1 MIRRNFLKVS
11 SAVLAVGILAPSSL
25 SARDFRKSH
34 KKTWL
39 IPNDMKLN
47 LSLVGTNAAIKDI
60 FGTDKTIDGNGLSSI
75 TLKAPSMA
83 DRGEVV
89 AVSVIT
95 KLKAKTIAIL
105 QSSNPES
112 LITVFDIHKRSIP
125 NYSIRMRLLKEAIIT
140 AVIETTD
147 GKLYRVSKQVDVVD
161 GCGG

>member
-1 MIRRNFLKVS
+1 MIRRNFLKIS
-11 SAVLAVGILAPSSL
+11 SAVLAVGILAPSVL

-47 LSLVGTNAAIKDI
+47 LSLAGTNSAIRDI
-60 FGTDKTIDGNGLSSI
+60 FGSDKTINANGLSG
-75 TLKAPSMA
+75 TKMKVPSMA
-83 DRGEVV
+83 DRGDVV
-89 AVSVIT
+89 AVSINT
-95 KLKAKTIAIL
+95 NLKAKTIAIL

-112 LITVFDIHKRSIP
+112 LIAVFDVHERSVP
-125 NYSIRMRLLKEAIIT
+125 NYSIRIRLLKESIVT
-140 AVIETTD
+140 TVIETTD